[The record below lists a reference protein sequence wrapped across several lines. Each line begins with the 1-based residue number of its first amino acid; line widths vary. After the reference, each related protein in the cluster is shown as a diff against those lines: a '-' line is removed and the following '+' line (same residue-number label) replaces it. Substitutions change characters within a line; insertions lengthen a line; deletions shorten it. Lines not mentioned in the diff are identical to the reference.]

1 MDRLFKLEKD
11 IYHPAFTNQPFV
23 KMPTQHPSESLNF
36 EQGEVIYENTRI
48 LEWIRA
54 IQLGN
59 IAALSYFGVF
69 IPLNMAFKTNLV
81 VEKADE
87 LWTGKQVFW
96 SPFGIDAM
104 RLFTPISTAGVF
116 YIIYASMR
124 TITTVGMQYAVKA
137 SFSKDKVKYLICRNC
152 CSWRE
157 SLTMVLWK
165 RTCMRQPICRFFP
178 QDKDQLP
185 KT

>member
-137 SFSKDKVKYLICRNC
+137 SFSKDKELLFVKRVTNYGTL
-152 CSWRE
+152 E
-157 SLTMVLWK
+157 EDVYETAHL
-165 RTCMRQPICRFFP
+165 
-178 QDKDQLP
+178 
-185 KT
+185 